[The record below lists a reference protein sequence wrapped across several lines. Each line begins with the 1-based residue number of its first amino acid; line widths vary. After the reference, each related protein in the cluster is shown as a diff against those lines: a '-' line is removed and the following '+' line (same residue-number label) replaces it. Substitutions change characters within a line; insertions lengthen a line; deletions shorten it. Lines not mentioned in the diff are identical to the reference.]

1 MNHMSF
7 RERIKAPTDLATMTN
22 AERECYVR
30 GLEAGATQLAAGLD
44 IDRLTIIAA
53 LREQDKII
61 RALPSEPSDAALL
74 KPAARVSPCICGLSS
89 PIK

>member
-1 MNHMSF
+1 MNHISF
-7 RERIKAPTDLATMTN
+7 RERIMAPSDLSTMTN

-53 LREQDKII
+53 LREQAKII
-61 RALPSEPSDAALL
+61 RDGKSVE
-74 KPAARVSPCICGLSS
+74 
-89 PIK
+89 